1 VFPGDAVGGRFLIE
15 EQAASGG
22 MATVYRARDRLRG
35 GAVAVKV
42 LHGQGRID
50 VERLAREAALLA
62 ELAHPGIVGYVAH
75 GATEQ
80 GAPFLAMEWLEGET
94 LQQRFAAA
102 RAADV
107 PARMPVAEAV
117 RLARRVAEALAVA
130 HRRSVVHRD
139 IKPGNI
145 FLPGGDVGRAKL
157 VDFGIARH
165 TRRVRELTQTGTL
178 IGTPGYMAPEQARGI
193 DDVDPRADV
202 FALGCVLYECLT
214 GQPAFVAEQMIGLL
228 AKILLDEV
236 PPLRELVP
244 DGSIPARLDAL
255 VGRMLAKEPDDR
267 PADACVLELELQAIA
282 AGVDGLAAG
291 SPAPVAPP
299 PRALGR
305 AEQRILCVLLVQDA
319 LPRGPDGEAP
329 TVRLRDLPPQEE
341 ALRAAVLPFGGR
353 LEPVVDGSVAVTISG
368 AGTAMDQA
376 AAAARSAL
384 ALRRLLPDAPVAV
397 ATGRAVLTSRLPAGE
412 AIDRAVRLLS
422 APRGDRPPAIL
433 LDDVTAGLLGSR
445 FEVAGDD
452 GGLTLRGELEEE
464 TARTVLGKPTPFIG
478 RERELGR
485 LLDTFRECAAEPVAR
500 AVLVTAAAGAGKSR
514 LRYELCRR
522 VVEERPGVEILVG
535 RGESVAAGAPFGM
548 LAPAIRRL
556 CGIVDGE
563 PLGVRRRRLRARLG
577 RHLGVDDA
585 LRACDFIGEMVG
597 VPFPDE
603 RSDALRAAR
612 RDPKLMGDA
621 MRGAWQDWLAAE
633 CAAHPVLIVL
643 EDLHWGDLPSV
654 KLVDAALRNL
664 ADRPLLVLALARPD
678 VHAQFPQLWAERPLE
693 EIRLAP
699 LTRRAAERLAAAT
712 LGDAATPDRLASVVE
727 LADGNP
733 FYLEEL
739 IRGVAAGASSLPVT
753 VLGMVQARL
762 DALDDETR
770 RVLRAASVFGER
782 FWRGGVA
789 ALAGERELEPRL
801 DELVDRE
808 LIVRRVTAT
817 LPDERE
823 LVFRHALVREAA
835 YASLTSADRALGHRL
850 AGAWLERVAG
860 GDDAAL
866 GFVMA
871 LAQHYDLGGEPDK
884 ARRWYRR
891 GAEQALEGHDLPTA
905 ISRAGRAIA
914 CGAAGETLGALRLL
928 CAEAHA
934 WRGERQVASSCAD
947 EACRLL
953 PRGAPVWFRAAAEAI
968 EARCMLA
975 DVERASALAREVS
988 EVAVGAGADARV
1000 EKIACLSRAALVLLF
1015 AGQSAIVS
1023 ELGAQLDGLA
1033 GAGLDLERR
1042 VLGRLRE
1049 LRALEAYY
1057 AGDPEGNLVGLEAA
1071 HAAYQA
1077 AGDARGACQALAYI
1091 GFAHLELGC
1100 FHEAEQALERARADA
1115 ERLGL
1120 AHVLAVAW
1128 KNLGLVAA
1136 ARGDLDEARRLE
1148 ERAAAVFAGLGVPRM
1163 EGAARRW
1170 LALLACQT
1178 GDALAAERE
1187 ARRAIELLE
1196 AAPPK
1201 RVGAHAA
1208 LGRALLL
1215 QGRVVEAL
1223 DAARAAVELAARL
1236 GVADESHTLA
1246 PLVYA
1251 EALTAAGHVDE
1262 AREVLLAAREALL
1275 ERAGRIT
1282 DESLRR
1288 SFLAVPENARVLEL
1302 ARDKRRRTA

>member
-1 VFPGDAVGGRFLIE
+1 
-15 EQAASGG
+15 
-22 MATVYRARDRLRG
+22 MATVYRARDRERG
-35 GAVAVKV
+35 GSVAVKV
-42 LHGQGRID
+42 LHGQGRMDI
-50 VERLAREAALLA
+50 ERLAREAALLT

-75 GATEQ
+75 GTTEL
-80 GAPFLAMEWLEGET
+80 GAPYLAMEWLEGET
-94 LQQRFAAA
+94 LAQRFNAS
-102 RAADV
+102 RDV
-107 PARMPVAEAV
+107 GARMPVAEAV
-117 RLARRVAEALAVA
+117 LLIRRVADALAVA

-139 IKPGNI
+139 IKPANI
-145 FLPGGDVGRAKL
+145 FLPAGDVRRAKL

-165 TRRVRELTQTGTL
+165 TRRVRELTLTGTL
-178 IGTPGYMAPEQARGI
+178 IGTPGYMAPEQARGV

-214 GQPAFVAEQMIGLL
+214 GQAAFVGEQMIGLL

-236 PPLRELVP
+236 PPVRELVP
-244 DGSIPARLDAL
+244 DGAIPPRLDAL
-255 VGRMLAKEPDDR
+255 VGRMLSKEPDDR
-267 PADACVLELELQAIA
+267 PADANVIEIELAAIA
-282 AGVDGLAAG
+282 AALDGLAAG
-291 SPAPVAPP
+291 SAPVVP

-305 AEQRILCVLLVQDA
+305 AEQRILCVLLAQDA
-319 LPRGPDGEAP
+319 LPRGPEAEAP

-341 ALRAAVLPFGGR
+341 ALRAAVAPFGGR
-353 LEPVVDGSVAVTISG
+353 LEPVVDGSVAVTIAA

-384 ALRRLLPDAPVAV
+384 ALRRLLSDAPIAV
-397 ATGRAVLTSRLPAGE
+397 ATGRAVMQSRLPAGE

-422 APRGDRPPAIL
+422 SPRAEGVPAIL
-433 LDDVTAGLLGSR
+433 LDDVTAGLLGNR
-445 FEVAGDD
+445 FEVAGDE

-485 LLDTFRECAAEPVAR
+485 LLDTFRECASEPVAR
-500 AVLVTAAAGAGKSR
+500 AVLITAAAGAGKSR
-514 LRYELCRR
+514 LRYELTRR
-522 VVEERPGVEILVG
+522 ITEERPGVEVLLG

-548 LAPAIRRL
+548 LAAAIRRM
-556 CGIVDGE
+556 CSIVDGE

-577 RHLGVDDA
+577 RQLAPDDA
-585 LRACDFIGEMVG
+585 QRVCDFIGEMIG
-597 VPFPDE
+597 VPFPDD
-603 RSDALRAAR
+603 RSETLRAAR

-621 MRGAWQDWLAAE
+621 MRIAWQDWLAAE
-633 CAAHPVLIVL
+633 CAAHPVLLVL

-664 ADRPLLVLALARPD
+664 SDRPLMVLALARPD

-699 LTRRAAERLAAAT
+699 LTRRAAERLCVAT
-712 LGDAATPDRLASVVE
+712 LGAAAGPEQIASVVE
-727 LADGNP
+727 LADGNA

-739 IRGVAAGASSLPVT
+739 IRGVAAGAPSLPVT

-762 DALDDETR
+762 DSLDDETR

-782 FWRGGVA
+782 FWRGGVG
-789 ALAGERELEPRL
+789 ALVGERGARGLDERL
-801 DELVDRE
+801 DELVERE
-808 LIVRRVTAT
+808 LIVRRVSAT

-860 GDDAAL
+860 GDDSAL
-866 GFVMA
+866 GYVMA
-871 LAQHYDLGGEPDK
+871 LAQHFDLGTEPDK
-884 ARRWYRR
+884 ALRWYRR
-891 GAEQALEGHDLPTA
+891 GAEQALEGHDLPSA
-905 ISRAGRAIA
+905 IARANRAIG
-914 CGAAGETLGALRLL
+914 CGAAGESLGALRLI

-934 WRGERQVASSCAD
+934 WRGERAAASICAED
-947 EACRLL
+947 ACRLL
-953 PRGAPVWFRAAAEAI
+953 PRGAPVWFRSAAEAI

-975 DVERASALAREVS
+975 DVEHATQFAREAS
-988 EVAVGAGADARV
+988 EVPVGEGQDRI

-1015 AGQSAIVS
+1015 AGRSGIVR
-1023 ELGAQLDGLA
+1023 ELGAKLDLLVGP
-1033 GAGLDLERR
+1033 GLDLDRR

-1057 AGDPEGNLVGLEAA
+1057 AGDAEGNLVGLEAA
-1071 HAAYQA
+1071 YAAYQA
-1077 AGDARGACQALAYI
+1077 AGDARRACQALAYI
-1091 GFAHLELGC
+1091 GFAYLELGC
-1100 FHEAEQALERARADA
+1100 FTAAEEALLKARAEA

-1120 AHVLAVAW
+1120 AHVLAIAL
-1128 KNLGLVAA
+1128 KNLGLAAA
-1136 ARGDLDEARRLE
+1136 ARGALDEAHGFE
-1148 ERAAAVFAGLGVPRM
+1148 ERAAELFAALGVPRM
-1163 EGAARRW
+1163 EGAARRS
-1170 LALLACQT
+1170 LSLLSWQI
-1178 GDALAAERE
+1178 GDGLSAERE

-1223 DAARAAVELAARL
+1223 DAARAAVELYRQL
-1236 GVADESHTLA
+1236 GVSDESHTLA

-1262 AREVLLAAREALL
+1262 ATEVLLGARETLL

-1282 DESLRR
+1282 DETLRR
-1288 SFLAVPENARVLEL
+1288 SFLTEVPENARVLEL
-1302 ARDKRRRTA
+1302 ARAHLRQRKLA